1 MLNAR
6 DSNSKVGR
14 LIVFEGPDGVG
25 KSTLSR
31 ALADRLAEM
40 SVPCE
45 HLAFPGNQERTLG
58 RLVYD
63 IHHDSE
69 GSGLDD
75 VTPASI
81 QALHIAA
88 HLDVIERRIVPA
100 LRSGRWVIL
109 DRFWWST
116 WVYGRA
122 DSIGEDL
129 LRAMVRVELIQWDEV
144 KPSAVFLVAREQT
157 TEDDKKRDRLV
168 RGYLDLMEAERDK
181 YPIHV
186 IDNDETLTKA
196 LDQLLKTIQLPLP
209 LVGAPQEEPDSEL
222 IEVNATQLNL
232 LTRGPGDV
240 SVIETVSPVCASIV
254 YETFWKFAVERQEV
268 FFRKLAGCSFPWTD
282 DPIIANHKFT
292 NTYRASDRVSQF
304 LIRHVIYE
312 GDQSAHEVLFRTV
325 LFKLFNKIE
334 TWELLT
340 SKVGPIVYGEYS
352 FEQYDRVLT
361 EALSAKRRIYS
372 AAYIMPTGKSTF
384 GQELKHRN
392 HLMLLERMMDDG
404 LPDRI
409 EQCSSMEQAFETMR
423 AYPMI
428 GDFLAYQ
435 YVTDLNYS
443 EVLNFSETEFVS
455 AGPGA
460 KDGISKCF
468 CDLADFSEEDVI
480 RLVTDCQEEEFE
492 RLGLKFRS
500 LWGRPL
506 QYIDVQNLF
515 CEVSKYARL
524 KHPEVKGITNRTR
537 IKQLYRPSEGQLE
550 YWYPPKWGINARIEQ
565 GNG

>member
-1 MLNAR
+1 ME
-6 DSNSKVGR
+6 SKSQFGR

-25 KSTLSR
+25 KSTLSC
-31 ALADRLAEM
+31 ALADKLVEM
-40 SVPCE
+40 DVSCE
-45 HLAFPGNQERTLG
+45 YLAFPGSEEHTLG

-63 IHHDSE
+63 VHHDAK

-75 VTPASI
+75 VSSASI

-88 HLDVIERRIVPA
+88 HLDVIERRIIPA
-100 LRSGRWVIL
+100 LRAGRWVIL

-122 DSIGEDL
+122 DSVDKDL
-129 LRAMVRVELIQWDEV
+129 LRAMIRVELIQWDEV
-144 KPSAVFLVAREQT
+144 RPSAVFVIAREQT
-157 TEDDKKRDRLV
+157 AEKHKLHDKLTH
-168 RGYLDLMEAERDK
+168 GYLDLIEAERDK

-196 LDQLLKTIQLPLP
+196 LDQLLKIIQLPLP
-209 LVGAPQEEPDSEL
+209 LGEALQEETDSQVVE
-222 IEVNATQLNL
+222 IEATQLNFL
-232 LTRGPGDV
+232 LGKSENTTA
-240 SVIETVSPVCASIV
+240 IETVSPVRPSIV
-254 YETFWKFAVERQEV
+254 YDTLWKFAVERQEV
-268 FFRKLAGCSFPWTD
+268 FFRKLAGHSYPWTD
-282 DPIIANHKFT
+282 DPIIAEHKFT
-292 NTYRASDRVSQF
+292 NSYRASDRVSQF

-312 GDQSAHEVLFRTV
+312 GDRTAREVFFRTI
-325 LFKLFNKIE
+325 LFKLFNRIE

-340 SKVGPIVYGEYS
+340 SRLGPVVYEDYS
-352 FEQYDRVLT
+352 FERYDRVLT
-361 EALSAKRRIYS
+361 EALSSKRRIYS
-372 AAYIMPTGKSTF
+372 AAYIMPSGKSTF
-384 GQELKHRN
+384 GRDLKHRN
-392 HLMLLERMMDDG
+392 HLMLLERMMEDE
-404 LPDRI
+404 LPYKI
-409 EQCSSMEQAFETMR
+409 AECSSMEQTFETMR

-460 KDGISKCF
+460 KDGIRKCF
-468 CDLADFSEEDVI
+468 SDLAGLSEEDVI
-480 RLVTDCQEEEFE
+480 RLVTEHQELEFD

-524 KHPEVKGITNRTR
+524 KHPEIKGVTNRTR
-537 IKQLYRPSEGQLE
+537 IKQFYRPSERRLD
-550 YWYPPKWGINARIEQ
+550 YWYPPKWGINDLITQ
-565 GNG
+565 GDG